1 MNVEKWAQINTDLT
15 GKPYNLCALISK
27 QMKQRI
33 NLLIAFSIVALLV
46 LTTVQCYLV
55 KTTYDYKVAQFHT
68 QIKNEIAQITN
79 NYSDIDSV
87 LVAKKEALYKKLS
100 ENYILGKNSKLDIK
114 TGILKNEFRDALT
127 QKLQRKFER
136 DLPNF
141 KIDFAIVLNKFIL
154 YKNTQTTDTIF
165 SEEPFIQNKLYG
177 NLTSLNHS
185 FLVRNYVGTTNGTF
199 ENQNYSLLTE
209 DSMYVSVIDWETI
222 ILRRM
227 TFILILSLLS
237 IVTIISL
244 FIIAIKALIKQK
256 KVSDV
261 KTDFINNITHEL
273 KTPLATLGISTKIL
287 EQKNIRDND
296 ENFNSIV
303 STISRQN
310 NRLQNLID
318 QVMANSLAE
327 NEIELQK
334 EKIETEDFLLSILND
349 FKITFPKIDILT
361 DFQTQKTVLVMD
373 KFHLTT
379 AFLNVLE
386 NAVKYG
392 SNTIMIKTR
401 IIENQFSIS
410 IEDNG
415 IGIAKNKQSLLF
427 EKFYRVEQGNLHNTK
442 GLGLGLYYVDQII
455 KAHQGSIAVMS
466 DLGKG
471 AVFTMMFKV

>member
-1 MNVEKWAQINTDLT
+1 
-15 GKPYNLCALISK
+15 
-27 QMKQRI
+27 MKQRI
-33 NLLIAFSIVALLV
+33 NLLIAFSVIALIVLS
-46 LTTVQCYLV
+46 TVQCYLV
-55 KTTYDYKVAQFHT
+55 KTTYDYKVAQFHIE
-68 QIKNEIAQITN
+68 IKNEIAQISN

-87 LVAKKEALYKKLS
+87 IVSRKEALYKSLS
-100 ENYILGKNSKLDIK
+100 ENYIKGKKSKLDIK
-114 TGILKNEFRDALT
+114 NGVLDNEFQDILT
-127 QKLQRKFER
+127 QKIKRKFER
-136 DLPNF
+136 DLPNL
-141 KIDFAIVLNKFIL
+141 KIDFAIVMNKFIL
-154 YKNTQTTDTIF
+154 YQNAKKADTIF
-165 SEEPFIQNKLYG
+165 SEKPFIQNKLYG
-177 NLTSLNHS
+177 NLISLNNA

-199 ENQNYSLLTE
+199 ENQDYKLLTE
-209 DSMYVSVIDWETI
+209 DSMYVSVIDWEMI

-227 TFILILSLLS
+227 MVVLILSLLS
-237 IVTIISL
+237 ILTLITL
-244 FIIAIKALIKQK
+244 FVIAIKALIKQK

-296 ENFNSIV
+296 ENFTSIV
-303 STISRQN
+303 NTISRQN

-334 EKIETEDFLLSILND
+334 EKIETEDFLLSIIND
-349 FKITFPKIDILT
+349 FKITFPKINLQT
-361 DFQTQKTVLVMD
+361 DFQTQKTILVLD

-392 SNTIMIKTR
+392 SHTITIKTR
-401 IIENQFSIS
+401 IVQNQFSIS
-410 IEDNG
+410 VEDDG
-415 IGIAKNKQSLLF
+415 IGIEKNKQSLLF

-442 GLGLGLYYVDQII
+442 GLGLGLYYVNQII
-455 KAHQGSIAVMS
+455 KAHQGSVSVVS

-471 AVFTMMFKV
+471 TQFTILLKV

>member
-1 MNVEKWAQINTDLT
+1 
-15 GKPYNLCALISK
+15 
-27 QMKQRI
+27 MKQRI
-33 NLLIAFSIVALLV
+33 NLLIGFSVVALFV
-46 LTTVQCYLV
+46 LMTVQCYLV
-55 KTTYDYKVAQFHT
+55 KTAYEYKVAQFHT

-79 NYSDIDSV
+79 NYSDIDSA
-87 LVAKKEALYKKLS
+87 LVSRKEVLYKSLS
-100 ENYILGKNSKLDIK
+100 EKYMKGKKSKLDIK
-114 TGILKNEFRDALT
+114 NGVLNAQSQNIIT
-127 QKLQRKFER
+127 QKIKRKFEK
-136 DLPNF
+136 DLPDF

-154 YKNTQTTDTIF
+154 YKNEQEADTIF
-165 SEEPFIQNKLYG
+165 SEKPFIQNKLYG
-177 NLTSLNHS
+177 NLTSLNHA
-185 FLVRNYVGTTNGTF
+185 FLVRSYVGTTNGTF
-199 ENQNYSLLTE
+199 ENEEYKLLTE
-209 DSMYVSVIDWETI
+209 DSMYVSVMDWEMI

-237 IVTIISL
+237 ILTLITL
-244 FIIAIKALIKQK
+244 FVIALKALIKQK

-287 EQKNIRDND
+287 AQKNIRDND

-303 STISRQN
+303 NTISRQN

-334 EKIETEDFLLSILND
+334 EKIEAEDFLLSIVND
-349 FKITFPKIDILT
+349 FKITFPKINLKT
-361 DFQTQKTVLVMD
+361 DFQTEKTILVLD

-392 SNTIMIKTR
+392 SNTITVKTK
-401 IIENQFSIS
+401 IVEKQFSIS
-410 IEDNG
+410 FEDDG
-415 IGIAKNKQSLLF
+415 IGIAKKKQAFLF
-427 EKFYRVEQGNLHNTK
+427 DKFYRVEQGNLHNTK
-442 GLGLGLYYVDQII
+442 GLGLGLYYVDQIV
-455 KAHQGSIAVMS
+455 KAHQGSVNVIS

-471 AVFTMMFKV
+471 TQFTILLKV

>member
-1 MNVEKWAQINTDLT
+1 
-15 GKPYNLCALISK
+15 
-27 QMKQRI
+27 MKQRI
-33 NLLIAFSIVALLV
+33 NLLIAFSIVALIV
-46 LTTVQCYLV
+46 LSTVQCYLV

-68 QIKNEIAQITN
+68 EIKNEIAQISN
-79 NYSDIDSV
+79 NYSDIDSAIV
-87 LVAKKEALYKKLS
+87 SKKEALYKLLS
-100 ENYILGKNSKLDIK
+100 ENYIQGKKTKFEIK
-114 TGILKNEFRDALT
+114 TSVVETEYRDVLT
-127 QKLQRKFER
+127 QKIKLKFER
-136 DLPNF
+136 DLPNL

-154 YKNTQTTDTIF
+154 YQNTKKADTIF
-165 SEEPFIQNKLYG
+165 SEKPFIRNKLYG
-177 NLTSLNHS
+177 NLASLNHA
-185 FLVRNYVGTTNGTF
+185 FLVRSYVGTTNGTYA
-199 ENQNYSLLTE
+199 NQDYKLLTE
-209 DSMYVSVIDWETI
+209 DSMYVSVIDWEMI

-227 TFILILSLLS
+227 MFILILSLLS
-237 IVTIISL
+237 ILTLITL
-244 FIIAIKALIKQK
+244 FVIAIKALIKQK

-303 STISRQN
+303 NTISRQN
-310 NRLQNLID
+310 NRLQSLID

-334 EKIETEDFLLSILND
+334 EKIETEDFLLSIIND
-349 FKITFPKIDILT
+349 FKITFPKINLQT
-361 DFQTQKTVLVMD
+361 DFQTQKTILVLD

-392 SNTIMIKTR
+392 SNTITIKTR
-401 IIENQFSIS
+401 IVQNQFSIS
-410 IEDNG
+410 IEDDG
-415 IGIAKNKQSLLF
+415 IGIEKNKQSLLF

-442 GLGLGLYYVDQII
+442 GLGLGLYYVSQII
-455 KAHQGSIAVMS
+455 KAHHGTVNVVS

-471 AVFTMMFKV
+471 TQFTILLKV

>member
-1 MNVEKWAQINTDLT
+1 
-15 GKPYNLCALISK
+15 
-27 QMKQRI
+27 MKQRI
-33 NLLIAFSIVALLV
+33 NLLITLSVVALLV
-46 LTTVQCYLV
+46 LSTVQCYLV
-55 KTTYDYKVAQFHT
+55 KTAYDYKVAQFHT
-68 QIKNEIAQITN
+68 QIKNEIAAITN
-79 NYSDIDSV
+79 NYSDIDAA
-87 LVAKKEALYKKLS
+87 LVSKKEALYKNLS
-100 ENYILGKNSKLDIK
+100 EQYIKGKNSKIDIK
-114 TGILKNEFRDALT
+114 KGILESKSNDALT
-127 QKLQRKFER
+127 QKIQRKFER

-154 YKNTQTTDTIF
+154 YKNAKKRDTIF
-165 SEEPFIQNKLYG
+165 SEKPFIQNKLYG
-177 NLTSLNHS
+177 NLASLNHA

-199 ENQNYSLLTE
+199 ENQEYKLLTE
-209 DSMYVSVIDWETI
+209 DSMYVSVIDWELI
-222 ILRRM
+222 ILKRM
-227 TFILILSLLS
+227 AFILALSLLS
-237 IVTIISL
+237 ILTLISL
-244 FIIAIKALIKQK
+244 FVIALKALIKQK

-303 STISRQN
+303 NTISRQN

-334 EKIETEDFLLSILND
+334 EKIETENFLQIIVDD
-349 FKITFPKIDILT
+349 FKIAFPKINLKT
-361 DFQTQKTVLVMD
+361 DFQTQKTILVLD

-392 SNTIMIKTR
+392 SNTITVKTK
-401 IIENQFSIS
+401 IVENQFSICF
-410 IEDNG
+410 EDDG

-427 EKFYRVEQGNLHNTK
+427 DKFYRVEQGNLHNTK
-442 GLGLGLYYVDQII
+442 GLGLGLYYVDQIV
-455 KAHQGSIAVMS
+455 KAHQGSVNVIS

-471 AVFTMMFKV
+471 TQFTILLKV

>member
-1 MNVEKWAQINTDLT
+1 
-15 GKPYNLCALISK
+15 
-27 QMKQRI
+27 MKQRI
-33 NLLIAFSIVALLV
+33 NLLIAFSVVALIV
-46 LTTVQCYLV
+46 LMTVQCYLV

-68 QIKNEIAQITN
+68 QIKNEIGKITN
-79 NYSDIDSV
+79 NYSDIDSA
-87 LVAKKEALYKKLS
+87 LVAKKEVLYKSLS
-100 ENYILGKNSKLDIK
+100 ENYIKGKNTKQDIK
-114 TGILKNEFRDALT
+114 IGVLKNEYQSAVT
-127 QKLQRKFER
+127 QQIQRKFEK
-136 DLPNF
+136 DLPYF

-154 YKNTQTTDTIF
+154 YQNAKKNDTIF
-165 SEEPFIQNKLYG
+165 SEKPFIENKLYG
-177 NLTSLNHS
+177 NLNSLNQA
-185 FLVRNYVGTTNGTF
+185 FLVRSYVGITNGTF
-199 ENQNYSLLTE
+199 ENQNYKLLTE
-209 DSMYVSVIDWETI
+209 DSMYVSVIDWEMI

-237 IVTIISL
+237 ILTLITL
-244 FIIAIKALIKQK
+244 FVIALKALIKQK

-296 ENFNSIV
+296 ENFNAIV
-303 STISRQN
+303 NTISRQN

-327 NEIELQK
+327 NELELQK
-334 EKIETEDFLLSILND
+334 EKIATEDFLLSILND
-349 FKITFPKIDILT
+349 FKITFPKINLKT
-361 DFQTQKTVLVMD
+361 DFQTQKTILVLD
-373 KFHLTT
+373 RFHLTT

-392 SNTIMIKTR
+392 SSTITVKTK
-401 IIENQFSIS
+401 IVENQFSIS
-410 IEDNG
+410 IEDDG

-442 GLGLGLYYVDQII
+442 GLGLGLYYVNQIV
-455 KAHQGSIAVMS
+455 KAHQGSVNVIS

-471 AVFTMMFKV
+471 AQFIILLKV

>member
-1 MNVEKWAQINTDLT
+1 
-15 GKPYNLCALISK
+15 
-27 QMKQRI
+27 MKQRI
-33 NLLIAFSIVALLV
+33 NLLIAFSVVALIV
-46 LTTVQCYLV
+46 LSTVQCYLV
-55 KTTYDYKVAQFHT
+55 KTAYDYKVAQFHT

-79 NYSDIDSV
+79 NYSDIDSA
-87 LVAKKEALYKKLS
+87 LVSKKEALYKQLS
-100 ENYILGKNSKLDIK
+100 EQYIKGKNSKVDIK
-114 TGILKNEFRDALT
+114 NEILENQSQSSLT
-127 QKLQRKFER
+127 QEIQRKFER

-154 YKNTQTTDTIF
+154 YKNPKKADTIF
-165 SEEPFIQNKLYG
+165 SEKPFIHNKLYG
-177 NLTSLNHS
+177 NLASLNHA
-185 FLVRNYVGTTNGTF
+185 FLVRSYVGTTNGTF
-199 ENQNYSLLTE
+199 ENQDYKLLTE
-209 DSMYVSVIDWETI
+209 DSMYVSVIDWEMI

-227 TFILILSLLS
+227 AFVLALSLFS
-237 IVTIISL
+237 IITLITL
-244 FIIAIKALIKQK
+244 FIIALKALIKQK

-296 ENFNSIV
+296 ENFNTIV
-303 STISRQN
+303 NTISRQN
-310 NRLQNLID
+310 NRLQSLID

-334 EKIETEDFLLSILND
+334 EKIETEDFLQTIIND
-349 FKITFPKIDILT
+349 FKITFPKVAIKT
-361 DFQTQKTVLVMD
+361 DFQTQKTILVLD

-379 AFLNVLE
+379 ALLNVLE

-392 SNTIMIKTR
+392 SNTISVKTKQTD
-401 IIENQFSIS
+401 NQFSIS

-442 GLGLGLYYVDQII
+442 GLGLGLYYVAQIV
-455 KAHQGSIAVMS
+455 KAHQGSVNVIS

-471 AVFTMMFKV
+471 TQFTILLKV

>member
-1 MNVEKWAQINTDLT
+1 
-15 GKPYNLCALISK
+15 
-27 QMKQRI
+27 MKQRI
-33 NLLIAFSIVALLV
+33 NLLIGFSIVALIV
-46 LTTVQCYLV
+46 LSTVQCYLV
-55 KTTYDYKVAQFHT
+55 KTTYEYKVAQFHT
-68 QIKNEIAQITN
+68 EIKNEIAQISN
-79 NYSDIDSV
+79 DYSDIDSV
-87 LVAKKEALYKKLS
+87 IVSKKEALYKALS
-100 ENYILGKNSKLDIK
+100 ENYIQGKTNKIDIK
-114 TGILKNEFRDALT
+114 KAILESEFSDALT
-127 QKLQRKFER
+127 QKIKRKFER
-136 DLPNF
+136 DLPNL
-141 KIDFAIVLNKFIL
+141 KIDFAIVLNKYIL
-154 YKNTQTTDTIF
+154 YKKAQKADTIF
-165 SEEPFIQNKLYG
+165 SEKPFIQNKLYG
-177 NLTSLNHS
+177 NLTSLNNA

-199 ENQNYSLLTE
+199 ENQDYRLLTE
-209 DSMYVSVIDWETI
+209 DSMYVSVIDWEMI

-237 IVTIISL
+237 ILTLITL

-287 EQKNIRDND
+287 EQKNIREND
-296 ENFNSIV
+296 ENFNAIV
-303 STISRQN
+303 NTISRQK

-334 EKIETEDFLLSILND
+334 EKIETEDFLLSIIND
-349 FKITFPKIDILT
+349 FKITFPKINIKT
-361 DFQTQKTVLVMD
+361 DFQTQKTILILD

-392 SNTIMIKTR
+392 SKTITIKTS

-410 IEDNG
+410 IEDDG
-415 IGIAKNKQSLLF
+415 IGIEKSKQSLLF
-427 EKFYRVEQGNLHNTK
+427 DKFYRVQQGNLHNTK
-442 GLGLGLYYVDQII
+442 GLGLGLYYVHQII
-455 KAHQGSIAVMS
+455 KAHQGSIKVVS

-471 AVFTMMFKV
+471 TQFTILLKV